1 MRVKSTIPSDPVA
14 SDRRDFLKFA
24 TIAGGAVAMTG
35 LASRNLEAE
44 EEPDGVTAPPTKKG
58 YHVTAHI
65 KEYYDKA
72 RF

>member
-1 MRVKSTIPSDPVA
+1 MSVKSRIRSNAIA
-14 SDRRDFLKFA
+14 SERRDFLKLA
-24 TIAGGAVAMTG
+24 AIAGGAVAMAG

-44 EEPDGVTAPPTKKG
+44 EEPDGVTASPTKKG

-65 KEYYDKA
+65 KDYYDKA